1 MTIPFRLRPALVGAA
16 TLMFLLALAAST
28 ARADVVVHQL
38 GAKQQQMASAEDFWT
53 PERKR
58 EAKPMPVPKLAP
70 PKAGEEAGSGAQRS
84 LSQGPAADGK
94 PIYIDGQ
101 EPTMGPL
108 ARKGH
113 KGHKGHKGKDKL
125 PKHPKFK
132 TGPVP
137 PSLYGSAPIRNEGKL
152 YMAFGQ
158 KLFVC
163 TATVVAS
170 KTHTVIFT
178 AGHCIYNK
186 KLGFASR
193 VAFFP
198 ASFGGYNAHG
208 FWAGTRII
216 TNGQWVHR
224 TNEKFDYAAIKMAG
238 PQGPIGSVV
247 GESGLALNAGR
258 RHRELALGYPNNL
271 GGTQVMWACASRL
284 IGDDPFD
291 HGRGKK
297 NIAIGCNMSHG
308 CSGGG
313 WQITR
318 KGRFYV
324 NSVSSY
330 FYATKR
336 FNNILFGPYLTKHA
350 RKVVRRAAR

>member
-1 MTIPFRLRPALVGAA
+1 MTIPFRLRPALLGAA
-16 TLMFLLALAAST
+16 ALMLVLAAGAST
-28 ARADVVVHQL
+28 AHANIVVHEI

-53 PERKR
+53 KERKQ
-58 EAKPMPVPKLAP
+58 EAKPMPTPKLTP
-70 PKAGEEAGSGAQRS
+70 PKSAERTAGGAQAPLS
-84 LSQGPAADGK
+84 LPRGPVSDGK
-94 PIYIDGQ
+94 PIYIEGQ
-101 EPTMGPL
+101 EPTIGPL
-108 ARKGH
+108 ARK
-113 KGHKGHKGKDKL
+113 KGHKGKKDKL

-137 PSLYGSAPIRNEGKL
+137 PSLYGAAPIRNEGKL
-152 YMAFGQ
+152 YMSFGQ
-158 KLFVC
+158 KFFTC
-163 TATVVAS
+163 SATVVAS

-178 AGHCIYNK
+178 AGHCIFNK
-186 KLGFASR
+186 KLGFADR

-198 ASFGGYNAHG
+198 ASFGGQNQHG
-208 FWAGTRII
+208 FWLGTRII
-216 TNGQWVHR
+216 TNGQWVKKK
-224 TNEKFDYAAIKMAG
+224 NEKFDYAAIKMAG

-284 IGDDPFD
+284 IGDDPYD

-318 KGRFYV
+318 KGRYYV

-330 FYATKR
+330 FYETKR

-350 RKVVRRAAR
+350 RRVVSSAAR